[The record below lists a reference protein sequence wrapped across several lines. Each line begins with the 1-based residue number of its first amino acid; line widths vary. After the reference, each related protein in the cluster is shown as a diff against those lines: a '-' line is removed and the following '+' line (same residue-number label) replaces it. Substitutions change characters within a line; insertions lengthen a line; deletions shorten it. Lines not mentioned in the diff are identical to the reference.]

1 MTSGSRTEDPT
12 WSIAE
17 LADGF
22 DVTHRTIRHYEQI
35 GLISPERRGTTRVF
49 HRRDRT
55 RLALIVRGKR
65 IGFDLEEIRKIIDMY
80 DETPGEEGQ
89 LAYLLDQIAA
99 RRAELEQRRK
109 DIEDSLAELDTL
121 AKRCRADLRSLRRR
135 PTPQVGTPRGAR
147 PAP

>member
-1 MTSGSRTEDPT
+1 MTSGTGTDEPC
-12 WSIAE
+12 WSISDLGDE
-17 LADGF
+17 FGI
-22 DVTHRTIRHYEQI
+22 THRTIRHYEQI

-55 RLALIVRGKR
+55 RLALILRGKR

-89 LAYLLDQIAA
+89 LTYLLDQIAA

-109 DIEDSLAELDTL
+109 DIEDSLTELDGL
-121 AKRCRADLRSLRRR
+121 AKRCRADLRALRR
-135 PTPQVGTPRGAR
+135 TPA
-147 PAP
+147 